1 MAAKTQPVPSADPEK
16 LRRRRALRHAA
27 SNLAVAAMF
36 LLTLAPGAHDY
47 GSRPAN
53 LIWMAGALA
62 MAVLTLIRVAPVAA
76 LLTPQAIAATAGMT
90 LLPALMRPLANSGG
104 TFAVAGMLLMLA
116 GTVVSQTARLF
127 LGRRF
132 ALMPANRGIVRG
144 GPYRYVRHPVYAG
157 WFILAAGYVL
167 TYPALRNAA
176 VALLAVPF
184 MAWRIVLEERLLGQ
198 DADYRAYCAEV
209 RFRLLPGVF

>member
-1 MAAKTQPVPSADPEK
+1 
-16 LRRRRALRHAA
+16 
-27 SNLAVAAMF
+27 MF

-157 WFILAAGYVL
+157 WLILAAGYVL